1 MRFSRFK
8 YSFSQAKKNIFR
20 NGLMTIASFFTIT
33 CCLLILGVFTII
45 SFNMNH
51 IANQIKSQCEI
62 QVYIKDG
69 TSENRIEKIKTEI
82 DNVANVSEVTLFSK
96 EEAFDYLVED
106 MFGGNAQLAEGLE
119 DTFRDSYKIKV
130 HRIEET
136 PLTVTALEG
145 IADIEEV
152 VNRQDFVNVII
163 NFSNVIKKLSIVAM
177 ILLFII
183 AVVIMSNTIRL
194 TVFNRRKEIN
204 IMKYIGAT
212 DRFIKVPFV
221 LEGIMIGLI
230 GAIISFIIMS
240 IGYVALSN
248 YIKDTLSLFEI
259 IPFTQIAPFVG
270 ILFVLTGG
278 LIGMIGSMISM
289 RKYLNV

>member
-1 MRFSRFK
+1 MRISKFK
-8 YSFSQAKKNIFR
+8 YSLSQAKKNIFR

-33 CCLLILGVFTII
+33 CCLLILGVFTIV
-45 SFNMNH
+45 SLNMNH

-62 QVYIKDG
+62 QVYIEDG
-69 TSENRIEKIKTEI
+69 TSDKRLEKIKTEI

-119 DTFRDSYKIKV
+119 DTFRDSYKVKV
-130 HRIEET
+130 HNIEDT
-136 PLTVTALEG
+136 PLTVTALHE
-145 IADIEEV
+145 IQDIEDV
-152 VNRQDFVNVII
+152 VNRQDFVNIII

-177 ILLFII
+177 VLLFII

-212 DRFIKVPFV
+212 DRFIKIPFV
-221 LEGIMIGLI
+221 IEGILIGLI

-240 IGYVALSN
+240 LGYVLLSN
-248 YIKDTLSLFEI
+248 YIKQTLSLFEI
-259 IPFTQIAPFVG
+259 IPYAQIAPVVG
-270 ILFVLTGG
+270 ILFILTGS
-278 LIGMIGSMISM
+278 LIGMVGSMISM